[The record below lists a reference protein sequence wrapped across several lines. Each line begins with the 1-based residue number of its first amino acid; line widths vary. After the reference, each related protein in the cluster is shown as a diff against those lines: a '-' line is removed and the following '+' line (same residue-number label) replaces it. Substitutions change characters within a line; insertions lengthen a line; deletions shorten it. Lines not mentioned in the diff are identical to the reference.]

1 MAIFTAGFGIRPSDK
16 VSVDL
21 VYHYYLQPQAAA
33 TLRDAGIEAEPSGKS
48 RHLGSGVDLILG
60 LQEIFDHLEL
70 KAVLGYFAP
79 GSAFP
84 DRQGGA
90 WVVRTEVQF
99 RF

>member
-1 MAIFTAGFGIRPSDK
+1 
-16 VSVDL
+16 VDL
-21 VYHYYLQPQAAA
+21 VYHYYLQHRAAA

-60 LQEIFDHLEL
+60 LQEIYDRLEL